1 MPSAMVMKIATMTMG
16 SPTTKRYRSCTGYG
30 ARSSSGTGESTGHQ
44 SSTEAAMII
53 KCCTM
58 WIGWLFIARL

>member
-1 MPSAMVMKIATMTMG
+1 MKIATTTMG
-16 SPTTKRYRSCTGYG
+16 SPTTKRYRSCTGYA
-30 ARSSSGTGESTGHQ
+30 ARGSSGTGESTGHQ

-58 WIGWLFIARL
+58 WIG